1 MALSATKTGCVIN
14 NKSVNHVFYAD
25 DLCIMSASPAG
36 LQKLIDICYN
46 YSVQNSLTF
55 NPTKS
60 VCVVFKPKKFKLYCP
75 PMVLNAAPL
84 PYVDSVK
91 YLGFMFTPDSK
102 DDADMQRQLRTFYA
116 RSNTILRQFAK
127 CDESVKLV
135 LFSSFCSCYYC
146 PYLWLDMTKHSARI
160 LRVAYNNAHR
170 KILKLHMRF
179 SASQM
184 FADNNLLNFEALM
197 RKMSNTFISRLIS
210 SDNAIIKV
218 LLDNMVARERMWEYW
233 YSIL

>member
-1 MALSATKTGCVIN
+1 
-14 NKSVNHVFYAD
+14 
-25 DLCIMSASPAG
+25 MSASPAG

-46 YSVQNSLTF
+46 YSVRNSLTF

-127 CDESVKLV
+127 CDESVNPIRSG
-135 LFSSFCSCYYC
+135 LFLENYC
-146 PYLWLDMTKHSARI
+146 VNLHHIIHVNFTMCFWHDPIGIFQKFAI
-160 LRVAYNNAHR
+160 LT
-170 KILKLHMRF
+170 ILQRF
-179 SASQM
+179 Q
-184 FADNNLLNFEALM
+184 N
-197 RKMSNTFISRLIS
+197 K
-210 SDNAIIKV
+210 K
-218 LLDNMVARERMWEYW
+218 
-233 YSIL
+233 

>member
-1 MALSATKTGCVIN
+1 M
-14 NKSVNHVFYAD
+14 
-25 DLCIMSASPAG
+25 
-36 LQKLIDICYN
+36 
-46 YSVQNSLTF
+46 
-55 NPTKS
+55 
-60 VCVVFKPKKFKLYCP
+60 VFKPKKFKLYCP
-75 PMVLNAAPL
+75 PMVLNASPL

-102 DDADMQRQLRTFYA
+102 DDVEMQRQLRTFYA
-116 RSNTILRQFAK
+116 RSNTILIQFAK
-127 CDESVKLV
+127 CDESVKPV
-135 LFSSFCSCYYC
+135 LFSSFYSCYYC

-170 KILKLHMRF
+170 KKLRC

-197 RKMSNTFISRLIS
+197 RKMSNTLINRLIS

-218 LLDNMVARERMWEYW
+218 ILDNMVARERMWEY
-233 YSIL
+233 

>member
-1 MALSATKTGCVIN
+1 
-14 NKSVNHVFYAD
+14 
-25 DLCIMSASPAG
+25 MSANPGG

-75 PMVLNAAPL
+75 PMILNAAPL

-91 YLGFMFTPDSK
+91 YLGYMFTSDPK
-102 DDADMQRQLRTFYA
+102 DDVDMQKQLRTFYA

-135 LFSSFCSCYYC
+135 LFGSFCSCYYC
-146 PYLWLDMTKHSARI
+146 LYLWLDMTKHSARI
-160 LRVAYNNAHR
+160 LSVAYNNVHR
-170 KILKLHMRF
+170 KFLKLHMRC

-184 FADNNLLNFEALM
+184 FADNNILNFEALM
-197 RKMSNTFISRLIS
+197 RKMSNTFINRLIS

-218 LLDNMVARERMWEYW
+218 LLDNMIARERMW
-233 YSIL
+233 

>member
-1 MALSATKTGCVIN
+1 MFLFFQGVGERLLLHPLRVS
-14 NKSVNHVFYAD
+14 
-25 DLCIMSASPAG
+25 M
-36 LQKLIDICYN
+36 
-46 YSVQNSLTF
+46 QNSLCLGLLIHNETF
-55 NPTKS
+55 NS
-60 VCVVFKPKKFKLYCP
+60 DIQYI
-75 PMVLNAAPL
+75 
-84 PYVDSVK
+84 SVK

-102 DDADMQRQLRTFYA
+102 DDADMQMQLRTFYA

-135 LFSSFCSCYYC
+135 LFSSFCSCYSC

-170 KILKLHMRF
+170 KILKLHMRC

-184 FADNNLLNFEALM
+184 FADNNLLTFEALM
-197 RKMSNTFISRLIS
+197 RKMSNTFISRLMS

-233 YSIL
+233 YSILY